1 MHKLQEQTVT
11 QIIIPFVQMIIPF
24 SHLWNGKKKKKGEAL
39 LILEYRKVTRFDYKS
54 WWSISNN
61 SNAVVTLKLRLQ
73 SFFFLFFFLQ
83 WINRN
88 ENCVIIA
95 P

>member
-24 SHLWNGKKKKKGEAL
+24 SHLWNGNKKGEAL

-73 SFFFLFFFLQ
+73 SFFFLFFFYSGL
-83 WINRN
+83 IEMRI
-88 ENCVIIA
+88 V
-95 P
+95 

>member
-24 SHLWNGKKKKKGEAL
+24 SHPWNGKKKKGEAL

-54 WWSISNN
+54 WWSSNN

-73 SFFFLFFFLQ
+73 SFFFLFLFYSGL
-83 WINRN
+83 IEMRI
-88 ENCVIIA
+88 V
-95 P
+95 